1 MKVPPSVNIVVLAVT
16 ATALYTMVGQMVP
29 QKEVPAPEVILIS
42 KDATTE
48 EMIEIG
54 KEIAQGKGIC
64 LTCHTIGQSGALRF
78 PDLEGIGTRA
88 ATRIPGM
95 NDVQYL
101 AQSLY
106 EPDIYVVEGFNPGM
120 AVINKPPIGLTDDEI
135 LTVIAYLQSLGGTP
149 SVTMETKHAYNGGG
163 EEAISEAAADSAQE
177 PPGAAEQAAALIGE
191 ALMGESLYASYGCA
205 ECHPTAPPVAGEEQS
220 PLSLHDV
227 GARLDR
233 KAILAG
239 ILDLDNIPTL
249 SEAEAQEKKEA
260 MEAAGVYNKATLDE
274 IQAIVEF
281 LVAQKGEG

>member
-1 MKVPPSVNIVVLAVT
+1 MKIPPSVNIVVLTVG
-16 ATALYTMVGQMVP
+16 ATAFYTMIGLMVP
-29 QKEVPAPEVILIS
+29 QKEVPAPEVIEIS

-48 EMIEIG
+48 EMVEIG
-54 KEIAQGKGIC
+54 KGIAQGKGIC

-78 PDLEGIGTRA
+78 PDLKGIGASA
-88 ATRIPGM
+88 ASRIPGL

-135 LTVIAYLQSLGGTP
+135 LTVIAYMQSLGGTP

-163 EEAISEAAADSAQE
+163 EEAVSEVTADSGQE
-177 PPGAAEQAAALIGE
+177 PPVTAEQAALI
-191 ALMGESLYASYGCA
+191 GESLYASYGCA
-205 ECHPTAPPVAGEEQS
+205 ECHPIVAPVAGEEQP

-227 GARLDR
+227 GARLDYS
-233 KAILAG
+233 AILAG
-239 ILDLDNIPTL
+239 ILDLDNVPTL
-249 SEAEAQEKKEA
+249 SGTERQEKIAA
-260 MEAAGVYNKATLDE
+260 MEKAGVYNKATLEE

-281 LVAQKGEG
+281 LVTQKGEG